1 MKPIRTAVVASLLV
15 ASSLVAVPSAAQ
27 AATSTGAV
35 TVMLITPSA
44 QKLPLAGAAVAISGP
59 RNYYRITTTSAAGR
73 ATFSGVPV
81 GSGYTVLAAQEPGQ
95 TPVRLS
101 AENNAV
107 TVVGGSHVWV
117 ALKLRLAGSV
127 SGRVLDQNGAPA
139 AGRVYLFG
147 LTTRNSQTA
156 NTDAAGNYTVRG
168 LYTDDFRVTF
178 FSADGRVE
186 KVFRG
191 ALPVNA
197 EHGDVPASAITG
209 INTVVTLP

>member
-1 MKPIRTAVVASLLV
+1 MQRIRIAVVASLLV
-15 ASSLVAVPSAAQ
+15 ASSVVAVPTAAQ
-27 AATSTGAV
+27 AATPTGAV

-44 QKLPLAGAAVAISGP
+44 QKLPIAGAAVAISGP

-107 TVVGGSHVWV
+107 AVTAGGHVWV

-139 AGRVYLFG
+139 AGRVFLFG
-147 LTTRNSQTA
+147 LTTRTSRSAT
-156 NTDAAGNYTVRG
+156 TDAAGDYTVRG
-168 LYTDDFRVTF
+168 LYTDNFRVTF
-178 FSADGRVE
+178 FSADGSVE

-191 ALPVNA
+191 ALAVDA

-209 INTVVTLP
+209 VNTVVTLP